1 MRAHATIIAGLLI
14 ATVPLDSP
22 AQAQLSPQGIIG
34 GVTRPLRQMLGH
46 FGHFPRNSR
55 HRSSSGARTAAAP
68 AAAAAPALAPERDT
82 QGTVKSRLGRA
93 GPAAWVTAYEEAIGF
108 SLWPDDYGP
117 QFRSRGFDVI
127 ADTITGR
134 FDRLRAPR
142 VATTGAAR
150 NDTGNDVSA
159 DQCNDTSSTDDK
171 WPASRIEQLLQLSD
185 AQHATLDKVQL
196 AANDAVKT
204 IRSNCRQPGDL
215 SPLDRLRTLV
225 QALWVVRDGDMAM
238 RAPFKDFYESLTS
251 AQKNTFALQ
260 QPQNTSPP
268 DDKAQG
274 GENKQYQACAA
285 QNIGSAERLV
295 KEIEM
300 KVKPD
305 KAQAA
310 SLENLHKVSSDMAKL
325 LIASCAQPIPA
336 DPLGRLDSASD
347 QITAMNYAAS
357 NVQIALDDFY
367 GRLSQTQKARFEAS
381 GR

>member
-1 MRAHATIIAGLLI
+1 MRARAAIVAGLLI
-14 ATVPLDSP
+14 AAVPLDSP

-46 FGHFPRNSR
+46 FGHFPRGYR
-55 HRSSSGARTAAAP
+55 HRSSSGARAAAP
-68 AAAAAPALAPERDT
+68 VPDRDA
-82 QGTVKSRLGRA
+82 QSAVKSRLGRA
-93 GPAAWVTAYEEAIGF
+93 GPAAWVTAYEDVLGF
-108 SLWPDDYGP
+108 AFWPDDYGA

-134 FDRLRAPR
+134 FDRTRGSTR
-142 VATTGAAR
+142 VATTGTAR
-150 NDTGNDVSA
+150 NDGGNDVSA
-159 DQCNDTSSTDDK
+159 DQCNDASSADDK

-204 IRSNCRQPGDL
+204 IKSNCHQLGDL
-215 SPLDRLRTLV
+215 SPPDRLRALV
-225 QALWVVRDGDMAM
+225 QALWVVRDGDIAM
-238 RAPFKDFYESLTS
+238 RVPLRDFYESLTS
-251 AQKNTFALQ
+251 AQKNSFSVQ
-260 QPQNTSPP
+260 QPQNPP
-268 DDKAQG
+268 SSADKSQG
-274 GENKQYQACAA
+274 GENKQNQACAA

-300 KVKPD
+300 KVRPD
-305 KAQAA
+305 KTQAA
-310 SLENLHKVSSDMAKL
+310 SLENLHKASSDMAKL

-336 DPLGRLDSASD
+336 DPLARLDSASD
-347 QITAMNYAAS
+347 QITAINYAAS

-367 GRLSQTQKARFEAS
+367 GRLSQQQKARFEAT

>member
-1 MRAHATIIAGLLI
+1 MGARAAIVAGLL
-14 ATVPLDSP
+14 AAAVPLDSP

-34 GVTRPLRQMLGH
+34 GATRPLRQMLGH
-46 FGHFPRNSR
+46 FGHFPRSYR
-55 HRSSSGARTAAAP
+55 HRSSSGARAAAP
-68 AAAAAPALAPERDT
+68 APDRDT
-82 QGTVKSRLGRA
+82 PGAVKSRLGRA
-93 GPAAWVTAYEEAIGF
+93 GPAAWITAYEEVLGLAF
-108 SLWPDDYGP
+108 WPDDYGA

-127 ADTITGR
+127 ADTISGR
-134 FDRLRAPR
+134 FDRMRAPTR

-150 NDTGNDVSA
+150 SDSGTSVSA
-159 DQCNDTSSTDDK
+159 DQCNDASSADDK

-204 IRSNCRQPGDL
+204 IKSNCRQLGDL
-215 SPLDRLRTLV
+215 SPPDRLRALV
-225 QALWVVRDGDMAM
+225 QALWVVRDGDIAM
-238 RAPFKDFYESLTS
+238 RAPLKGFYESLTS
-251 AQKNTFALQ
+251 AQKNSFAFQ
-260 QPQNTSPP
+260 QPQNALPP
-268 DDKAQG
+268 NDKAQG

-285 QNIGSAERLV
+285 QSIGSAERLV

-305 KAQAA
+305 KTQTA
-310 SLENLHKVSSDMAKL
+310 SLENLHKISSDMAKL

-367 GRLSQTQKARFEAS
+367 GRLSQMQKVRFEAT

>member
-1 MRAHATIIAGLLI
+1 MRARATIVAGLLI
-14 ATVPLDSP
+14 AAVPLDSP

-46 FGHFPRNSR
+46 FGHFPRSYR
-55 HRSSSGARTAAAP
+55 HRSSSGARAAAP
-68 AAAAAPALAPERDT
+68 VPDREAQSA
-82 QGTVKSRLGRA
+82 VKSRLGHA
-93 GPAAWVTAYEEAIGF
+93 GPAAWATAYEEVLGF
-108 SLWPDDYGP
+108 AFWPGDYGA

-134 FDRLRAPR
+134 FDRMRGSTR

-150 NDTGNDVSA
+150 SDGGNDVSS
-159 DQCNDTSSTDDK
+159 DRCNDAASADDK

-196 AANDAVKT
+196 AANNAVKT
-204 IRSNCRQPGDL
+204 IKSNCHQLADL
-215 SPLDRLRTLV
+215 SPPDRLRALV
-225 QALWVVRDGDMAM
+225 QALWVVRDGDIAM
-238 RAPFKDFYESLTS
+238 RAPLKDFYESLTS
-251 AQKNTFALQ
+251 AQKNGFAVQ
-260 QPQNTSPP
+260 QPQNAPSP
-268 DDKAQG
+268 DDKTQG
-274 GENKQYQACAA
+274 AENKQYQACAA
-285 QNIGSAERLV
+285 QNIGGAERLV

-300 KVKPD
+300 KVRPD
-305 KAQAA
+305 KTQAA
-310 SLENLHKVSSDMAKL
+310 SLENLHKASSDMAKL

-336 DPLGRLDSASD
+336 DPLARLDSASD

-367 GRLSQTQKARFEAS
+367 GRLSQTQKARFEAT

>member
-1 MRAHATIIAGLLI
+1 MRARTAIVAGLLV
-14 ATVPLDSP
+14 AAVPLPDSP

-46 FGHFPRNSR
+46 FGHFPRSYR
-55 HRSSSGARTAAAP
+55 HRPSSGARAAAP
-68 AAAAAPALAPERDT
+68 AAAPAAALADRGAP
-82 QGTVKSRLGRA
+82 GSVKPRLGRA
-93 GPAAWVTAYEEAIGF
+93 GPAAWVTAYEEVLGF
-108 SLWPDDYGP
+108 AFWPDDYGA

-134 FDRLRAPR
+134 SDRMGAPTR
-142 VATTGAAR
+142 VATTGTAR
-150 NDTGNDVSA
+150 NDGNDVSA
-159 DQCNDTSSTDDK
+159 DQCNDASSADDK

-185 AQHATLDKVQL
+185 SQHATLDKVQL

-204 IRSNCRQPGDL
+204 IKSNCRQTGEL
-215 SPLDRLRTLV
+215 SPPDRLRALV
-225 QALWVVRDGDMAM
+225 QALWVVRDGDIAM
-238 RAPFKDFYESLTS
+238 RAPLKNFYESLTS
-251 AQKNTFALQ
+251 TQKSSFAVQ
-260 QPQNTSPP
+260 KPQNVPAP
-268 DDKAQG
+268 GDKTQG

-285 QNIGSAERLV
+285 QNVGSAERLV

-300 KVKPD
+300 KVRPD
-305 KAQAA
+305 KTQTA
-310 SLENLHKVSSDMAKL
+310 SLENLHKISTDMAKL

-336 DPLGRLDSASD
+336 DPLARLDSASD

-367 GRLSQTQKARFEAS
+367 GRLSQTQKARFEAT

>member
-1 MRAHATIIAGLLI
+1 MRARAAIVAGLLI
-14 ATVPLDSP
+14 AAVSLDSP

-34 GVTRPLRQMLGH
+34 GATRPLRQMLGH
-46 FGHFPRNSR
+46 FGHVPRGYR
-55 HRSSSGARTAAAP
+55 HRSSSGARTAA

-82 QGTVKSRLGRA
+82 QGAVSSRLGRT
-93 GPAAWVTAYEEAIGF
+93 GPVAWVTAYEEVLGF
-108 SLWPDDYGP
+108 AFWPDDYGA

-134 FDRLRAPR
+134 FDRTRAPR
-142 VATTGAAR
+142 VATTGTAR
-150 NDTGNDVSA
+150 NDGGNDVPA
-159 DQCNDTSSTDDK
+159 EQCNDAPSADDK
-171 WPASRIEQLLQLSD
+171 WPANRIEQLLQLSD
-185 AQHATLDKVQL
+185 AQHGLLDKVQL

-204 IRSNCRQPGDL
+204 IKSNCHQLSDL
-215 SPLDRLRTLV
+215 SPPDRLRALV
-225 QALWVVRDGDMAM
+225 QTRWVVRDGDIAM
-238 RAPFKDFYESLTS
+238 RVPLKDFYESLNS
-251 AQKNTFALQ
+251 AQKNSFAFQ
-260 QPQNTSPP
+260 QPQNAAPP

-300 KVKPD
+300 KVRPD
-305 KAQAA
+305 KTQAA
-310 SLENLHKVSSDMAKL
+310 SLEILHKASSDMAKL
-325 LIASCAQPIPA
+325 LIASCAQPVPG
-336 DPLGRLDSASD
+336 DPLTRLDSASD

-367 GRLSQTQKARFEAS
+367 GRLSQQQKARFEAT

>member
-1 MRAHATIIAGLLI
+1 MHVRATIVAGLLI
-14 ATVPLDSP
+14 AAVPLDSP

-46 FGHFPRNSR
+46 FGHFPRSSR
-55 HRSSSGARTAAAP
+55 HRSSSGARAATTAAAP
-68 AAAAAPALAPERDT
+68 TVAPERDT
-82 QGTVKSRLGRA
+82 QQGTVKSRLGRG
-93 GPAAWVTAYEEAIGF
+93 GPAAWVTAYEETLGF
-108 SLWPDDYGP
+108 AFWPDDYGA

-134 FDRLRAPR
+134 FDRTRAPR

-150 NDTGNDVSA
+150 SDTGNDVPA
-159 DQCNDTSSTDDK
+159 DQCNDISSTDGK

-185 AQHATLDKVQL
+185 AQHATLDKVQS

-204 IRSNCRQPGDL
+204 IKSDCRQLGDL
-215 SPLDRLRTLV
+215 SPPDRLRALV
-225 QALWVVRDGDMAM
+225 QVLWVVRDGDMAI
-238 RAPFKDFYESLTS
+238 RAPFKDFYDSLTS
-251 AQKNTFALQ
+251 SQKNSFALQ
-260 QPQNTSPP
+260 QPQNASPAE
-268 DDKAQG
+268 DNTQG
-274 GENKQYQACAA
+274 GENRQYQACAA

-305 KAQAA
+305 RAQAA
-310 SLENLHKVSSDMAKL
+310 SLENLHKASSDMAKL

-347 QITAMNYAAS
+347 QITAINYAAS

-367 GRLSQTQKARFEAS
+367 GRLSQTQKARFEAT

>member
-1 MRAHATIIAGLLI
+1 MHARAIIVAGLLI
-14 ATVPLDSP
+14 AAVPLDSP
-22 AQAQLSPQGIIG
+22 AQAQLSPQGIVG

-46 FGHFPRNSR
+46 FGHFPRSYR
-55 HRSSSGARTAAAP
+55 HRSSSGARAAAP
-68 AAAAAPALAPERDT
+68 AAALAPERDT

-93 GPAAWVTAYEEAIGF
+93 GPAAWVTAYEEALGF
-108 SLWPDDYGP
+108 AFWPDDYGA

-134 FDRLRAPR
+134 SDRMRAPR
-142 VATTGAAR
+142 VATTGTTR

-171 WPASRIEQLLQLSD
+171 WPASRIEQVLQLSD

-196 AANDAVKT
+196 AANDAVTT
-204 IRSNCRQPGDL
+204 IKSNCRQLGDL
-215 SPLDRLRTLV
+215 SPPDRLRALV

-251 AQKNTFALQ
+251 AQKNSFAFQ
-260 QPQNTSPP
+260 QAQTASPP
-268 DDKAQG
+268 DDKTQG

-285 QNIGSAERLV
+285 QNIGSAERLA

-300 KVKPD
+300 RVKPD
-305 KAQAA
+305 KTQAA

-325 LIASCAQPIPA
+325 MIASCAQPIPA

-367 GRLSQTQKARFEAS
+367 GRLSQTQKARFEAI

>member
-1 MRAHATIIAGLLI
+1 MRARTAIFAGLLI
-14 ATVPLDSP
+14 ATVPLDGP
-22 AQAQLSPQGIIG
+22 AQAQFSPQGVIG

-46 FGHFPRNSR
+46 FGHFPRGYR
-55 HRSSSGARTAAAP
+55 HRSSSGARTAA

-82 QGTVKSRLGRA
+82 QGAVRSRLGRA
-93 GPAAWVTAYEEAIGF
+93 GPVAWLTAYEEVLGF
-108 SLWPDDYGP
+108 AFWPDDYGA

-134 FDRLRAPR
+134 FDRTRTPR
-142 VATTGAAR
+142 VATTGTAR
-150 NDTGNDVSA
+150 NDGGSDVSA
-159 DQCNDTSSTDDK
+159 EQCNDAPSADDK

-196 AANDAVKT
+196 VANNAVKT
-204 IRSNCRQPGDL
+204 IKSNCHQLGDL
-215 SPLDRLRTLV
+215 SPPDRLRALV
-225 QALWVVRDGDMAM
+225 QALWVVRDGDIAM
-238 RAPFKDFYESLTS
+238 RVPLKDFYESLTS
-251 AQKNTFALQ
+251 AQKNSFAVQ
-260 QPQNTSPP
+260 QPQNASPP

-305 KAQAA
+305 KMQAA
-310 SLENLHKVSSDMAKL
+310 SLENLHKASSDMAKL

-336 DPLGRLDSASD
+336 DPLARLDSASD
-347 QITAMNYAAS
+347 QITAMTYAAS

-367 GRLSQTQKARFEAS
+367 GRLSQTQKARFEAT

>member
-1 MRAHATIIAGLLI
+1 MRARAVIVAGFLI
-14 ATVPLDSP
+14 TAVPMDSP
-22 AQAQLSPQGIIG
+22 AQAQLSPQDILG

-46 FGHFPRNSR
+46 FGHFPRTYR
-55 HRSSSGARTAAAP
+55 HRSSSGARAAAP
-68 AAAAAPALAPERDT
+68 APDRDL
-82 QGTVKSRLGRA
+82 QGAVKSRLGRA
-93 GPAAWVTAYEEAIGF
+93 GPAAWITAYEEVLGF
-108 SLWPDDYGP
+108 ALWPDDYGA

-127 ADTITGR
+127 TDTITGR
-134 FDRLRAPR
+134 IDRMRAPTR

-150 NDTGNDVSA
+150 SDGGNDLSA
-159 DQCNDTSSTDDK
+159 DQCNDASSTGDK

-185 AQHATLDKVQL
+185 AQHATLEKVQL
-196 AANDAVKT
+196 TANDAVKT
-204 IRSNCRQPGDL
+204 IKSNCHQLGDL
-215 SPLDRLRTLV
+215 SQPDRLRALV
-225 QALWVVRDGDMAM
+225 QALWVVRDGDIAM
-238 RAPFKDFYESLTS
+238 RAPLKNFYESLTS
-251 AQKNTFALQ
+251 AQKSSFAVQ

-268 DDKAQG
+268 DDKTQG
-274 GENKQYQACAA
+274 ADKQSQACAA

-305 KAQAA
+305 KMQAA
-310 SLENLHKVSSDMAKL
+310 SLENLHKASSDMAKL

-336 DPLGRLDSASD
+336 DPLARLDSASD

-367 GRLSQTQKARFEAS
+367 GRLSQTQKARFEAT

>member
-1 MRAHATIIAGLLI
+1 MRARAAIVAGLLI
-14 ATVPLDSP
+14 AAVSLDSP

-46 FGHFPRNSR
+46 FGHFPRSSR
-55 HRSSSGARTAAAP
+55 HRSSSGARAAAP
-68 AAAAAPALAPERDT
+68 VPDRDA
-82 QGTVKSRLGRA
+82 QSAVKSRFGRA
-93 GPAAWVTAYEEAIGF
+93 GPAAWVTAYEDVLGF
-108 SLWPDDYGP
+108 AFWPHDYGA

-134 FDRLRAPR
+134 FDRVRGSTR
-142 VATTGAAR
+142 VATTGTAR
-150 NDTGNDVSA
+150 DDGGSYVSA
-159 DQCNDTSSTDDK
+159 EHCNDAPDADDK

-196 AANDAVKT
+196 AAHDAVKT
-204 IRSNCRQPGDL
+204 IKSNCRQLGDL
-215 SPLDRLRTLV
+215 SPPDRLRALV
-225 QALWVVRDGDMAM
+225 QALWIVRDGDIAM
-238 RAPFKDFYESLTS
+238 RVPLKDFYQSLTS
-251 AQKNTFALQ
+251 AQKNSFAVQ
-260 QPQNTSPP
+260 QPQNAPSP
-268 DDKAQG
+268 DDKTQG
-274 GENKQYQACAA
+274 GENKQNQACAA

-300 KVKPD
+300 KVRPD
-305 KAQAA
+305 KTQAA
-310 SLENLHKVSSDMAKL
+310 SLENLHKASSDMAKL

-336 DPLGRLDSASD
+336 DPLARLDSASD

-367 GRLSQTQKARFEAS
+367 GRLSQQQKARFEAT

>member
-1 MRAHATIIAGLLI
+1 MGARAAIVAGLL
-14 ATVPLDSP
+14 AAAVPLDSP
-22 AQAQLSPQGIIG
+22 AQAQLSPQGIVG

-46 FGHFPRNSR
+46 FGHFPRSYR
-55 HRSSSGARTAAAP
+55 HRSSSGGRAAAP
-68 AAAAAPALAPERDT
+68 VPDRDA

-93 GPAAWVTAYEEAIGF
+93 GPAAWVTAYEEVLGF
-108 SLWPDDYGP
+108 AFWPDDYGA

-134 FDRLRAPR
+134 FDRMRGSTR

-150 NDTGNDVSA
+150 SDSGTAVSA
-159 DQCNDTSSTDDK
+159 DQCNDAASADDK
-171 WPASRIEQLLQLSD
+171 WPSSRIEQLLQLSD

-204 IRSNCRQPGDL
+204 IKSNCRQLGDL
-215 SPLDRLRTLV
+215 SPPDRLRALV
-225 QALWVVRDGDMAM
+225 QALWIVRDGDMAM
-238 RAPFKDFYESLTS
+238 RAPLKNFHESLTS
-251 AQKNTFALQ
+251 AQKNSFAVQ
-260 QPQNTSPP
+260 QPQNAPPP
-268 DDKAQG
+268 DDKTQG

-300 KVKPD
+300 KVRPD
-305 KAQAA
+305 KTQSA
-310 SLENLHKVSSDMAKL
+310 SLENLQKVSSDMAKL

-336 DPLGRLDSASD
+336 DPLARLDSASD

-367 GRLSQTQKARFEAS
+367 GRLSQTQKARFEAT

>member
-1 MRAHATIIAGLLI
+1 MHARTVIVAGLL
-14 ATVPLDSP
+14 AAAVPLDSP

-46 FGHFPRNSR
+46 FGHFPRSYR
-55 HRSSSGARTAAAP
+55 HRSSSGARAAAP
-68 AAAAAPALAPERDT
+68 AAAATPALAPERDT
-82 QGTVKSRLGRA
+82 QSTVKSRLGRA
-93 GPAAWVTAYEEAIGF
+93 GPAAWVTAYEETLGF
-108 SLWPDDYGP
+108 AFWPDDYGA
-117 QFRSRGFDVI
+117 QFRSRGFDLI

-134 FDRLRAPR
+134 LDRMRAPR

-159 DQCNDTSSTDDK
+159 NQCNDTSSADDK
-171 WPASRIEQLLQLSD
+171 WPASRIEQLVQLSD
-185 AQHATLDKVQL
+185 TQRGLVDKVQS

-204 IRSNCRQPGDL
+204 IRSNCRQLGDL
-215 SPLDRLRTLV
+215 SPPDRLRALV

-238 RAPFKDFYESLTS
+238 RAPLKDFYESLTS
-251 AQKNTFALQ
+251 AQKSSFALQ
-260 QPQNTSPP
+260 QPQNASPP
-268 DDKAQG
+268 DAKIQG

-285 QNIGSAERLV
+285 QNIGNAERLV

-310 SLENLHKVSSDMAKL
+310 SLENLHKASSDMAKL

-347 QITAMNYAAS
+347 QITAINYAAS

-367 GRLSQTQKARFEAS
+367 GRLSQTQKARFEAT

>member
-1 MRAHATIIAGLLI
+1 MHARAAIVAGLL
-14 ATVPLDSP
+14 AAVVPLDSP
-22 AQAQLSPQGIIG
+22 AQAQLSPQGILG

-46 FGHFPRNSR
+46 FGHFPRSYR
-55 HRSSSGARTAAAP
+55 HRSSSGARATAP
-68 AAAAAPALAPERDT
+68 VPDRDA
-82 QGTVKSRLGRA
+82 QGAVKSRLGRA
-93 GPAAWVTAYEEAIGF
+93 GPAAWVTAYEEVLGF
-108 SLWPDDYGP
+108 AFWPDDYGA

-134 FDRLRAPR
+134 FDRMRGSTR

-150 NDTGNDVSA
+150 SDGGNDVSS
-159 DQCNDTSSTDDK
+159 DQCNDASVAGDK

-185 AQHATLDKVQL
+185 AQHGTLDKVQL
-196 AANDAVKT
+196 AANDALKT
-204 IRSNCRQPGDL
+204 IKSNCHQLGDL
-215 SPLDRLRTLV
+215 SPPDRLRALV
-225 QALWVVRDGDMAM
+225 QALWVVRDGDIAM
-238 RAPFKDFYESLTS
+238 RAPLKEFYESLTS
-251 AQKNTFALQ
+251 AQKNGFAVQ
-260 QPQNTSPP
+260 QPQNTPP
-268 DDKAQG
+268 PNDKTQG

-305 KAQAA
+305 KTQAA
-310 SLENLHKVSSDMAKL
+310 GLENLHKVSSDMAKL

-336 DPLGRLDSASD
+336 DPLARLDSASD
-347 QITAMNYAAS
+347 QITAMNYAAT

-367 GRLSQTQKARFEAS
+367 GGLSQTQKARFEAT

>member
-1 MRAHATIIAGLLI
+1 MRARAAIVAGLL
-14 ATVPLDSP
+14 AAAVPLDSP
-22 AQAQLSPQGIIG
+22 AQAQFSPQGIIG
-34 GVTRPLRQMLGH
+34 GVTRPLRQMLGN
-46 FGHFPRNSR
+46 FGHYPRSHR
-55 HRSSSGARTAAAP
+55 HRSSGGARAAAP
-68 AAAAAPALAPERDT
+68 VPDRDAA
-82 QGTVKSRLGRA
+82 QSTVKSRLGRA
-93 GPAAWVTAYEEAIGF
+93 GPAAWVTAYEDVLGF
-108 SLWPDDYGP
+108 AFWPDDYGA

-134 FDRLRAPR
+134 FDRMRESTR

-150 NDTGNDVSA
+150 SDGGNDVSS
-159 DQCNDTSSTDDK
+159 DQCNDAASAGDK

-185 AQHATLDKVQL
+185 AQHATLEKVQL

-204 IRSNCRQPGDL
+204 IKSNCHQLGDL
-215 SPLDRLRTLV
+215 SPPDRLRALV
-225 QALWVVRDGDMAM
+225 QALWVVRDCDIAM
-238 RAPFKDFYESLTS
+238 RAPLKNFYESLTS
-251 AQKNTFALQ
+251 AQKSSFAVL

-268 DDKAQG
+268 DDKTQG
-274 GENKQYQACAA
+274 ADKQSQACAA

-305 KAQAA
+305 KTQAA
-310 SLENLHKVSSDMAKL
+310 SLENLHKASSEMAKL

-336 DPLGRLDSASD
+336 DPLARLDSASD

-367 GRLSQTQKARFEAS
+367 GRLSQTQKARFEAT

>member
-1 MRAHATIIAGLLI
+1 MRARAAIVAGLL
-14 ATVPLDSP
+14 AAAVPLDSP
-22 AQAQLSPQGIIG
+22 AQAQFSPQGIIG
-34 GVTRPLRQMLGH
+34 GATRPLRQMLGH
-46 FGHFPRNSR
+46 FGHFPRSYR
-55 HRSSSGARTAAAP
+55 HRSSSGARAAAP
-68 AAAAAPALAPERDT
+68 TPDRDAA
-82 QGTVKSRLGRA
+82 QGAVKSRLGRA
-93 GPAAWVTAYEEAIGF
+93 GPAAWVTAYEDVLGF
-108 SLWPDDYGP
+108 AFWPDDYAA

-134 FDRLRAPR
+134 IDRMRGSTR

-150 NDTGNDVSA
+150 SDGGTDVSS
-159 DQCNDTSSTDDK
+159 DQCNDAASADNK

-204 IRSNCRQPGDL
+204 IKSNCHQWGDL
-215 SPLDRLRTLV
+215 SPPDRLRALV
-225 QALWVVRDGDMAM
+225 QALWIVRDGDIAM
-238 RAPFKDFYESLTS
+238 RSPLKNFYESLTS
-251 AQKNTFALQ
+251 AQKNSFAAQ
-260 QPQNTSPP
+260 QPQNAPPP
-268 DDKAQG
+268 DDNAQG

-305 KAQAA
+305 KTQAA
-310 SLENLHKVSSDMAKL
+310 SLENLHKISSDMAKL
-325 LIASCAQPIPA
+325 LVASCAQPIPA
-336 DPLGRLDSASD
+336 DPLARLDSASD

-367 GRLSQTQKARFEAS
+367 GRLSQTQKARFEAT